1 MEVILCIT
9 GGGICC
15 WSLST
20 TDEMKRCDDGKIPMK
35 DDRVRKETYEVGRV
49 LLFRLVWLAPKGPAH
64 RVATSHPDRCR
75 LAFLCLPQSQ
85 ARPPTAVP
93 T

>member
-1 MEVILCIT
+1 M
-9 GGGICC
+9 CC
-15 WSLST
+15 WSLSRAE
-20 TDEMKRCDDGKIPMK
+20 EMKRCNDGRIPMK

-49 LLFRLVWLAPKGPAH
+49 LLVRLVWLAPKGPWAAH
-64 RVATSHPDRCR
+64 RVANSHPDRCL